1 MNKTGKKNQGSVSLL
16 PAWLQGG
23 FVSLLNP
30 FIKLFIRMKI
40 NPNTFTVWGLLFNIA
55 ATVLIILHKSYIN
68 WAGAMILI
76 GGICDILDGKVA
88 RSAGRETKFGALF
101 DSSVDRYSE
110 VIMFFG
116 IGLFYVRDSNYLL
129 SVIAFIAL
137 GGSTMV
143 SYVRARAESLG
154 FKAKVGLM
162 QRPERI
168 VFIGSG
174 ALFYFPIFDIT
185 IFHVEN
191 FPVTLLEIAIWSIA
205 VLANF
210 TALQRLI
217 YAYKQDNSKSK
228 E

>member
-1 MNKTGKKNQGSVSLL
+1 MNAPGKKNQGSVSLL
-16 PAWLQGG
+16 PAWLQSG
-23 FVSLLNP
+23 FVNLLNP
-30 FIKLFIRMKI
+30 FIRLFIRMKI

-55 ATVLIILHKSYIN
+55 AMVVIVLHKSYIN
-68 WAGAMILI
+68 WAGALILI

-191 FPVTLLEIAIWSIA
+191 FPVTFLEIAIWSIA
-205 VLANF
+205 ILANF
-210 TALQRLI
+210 TAIQRLI